1 MLKLYCTDRLTDSAE
16 IHYKYCEST
25 VIRPKTYCV
34 NRYLRLSIEHYL
46 HVYFCRTFDLENTWY
61 LKKDGNLSFEIKRN
75 DLNPFI
81 KDLRFELK
89 FDLRFSSH

>member
-16 IHYKYCEST
+16 IHYKYCDFT

-46 HVYFCRTFDLENTWY
+46 HVYFCRTFDLEKTWY